1 MIPIF
6 PNCRIH
12 LVAILS
18 CKTSFAILALMLFT
32 QISFSAEAV
41 RSDVEMSR
49 ISGDIDNPRRH
60 ARLRFATKLSP
71 EEASRIYEIISNA
84 LAKGYAQSGIN
95 IFNDYQNWKKYNTA
109 PYISSTHGNHYLNN
123 YANKTAKNYGL
134 FEKTGVMP
142 EGSVIAKDG
151 FAITNSDQI
160 LLGPLFIMQKM
171 QKGFNRVT
179 RDWKYIQVQPD
190 GKLLG
195 ETNGKGTNKVKYC
208 IDCHSVMDHQ
218 DNLYFIPSEYR
229 VRN

>member
-1 MIPIF
+1 MIPLF
-6 PNCRIH
+6 PNYRIH
-12 LVAILS
+12 LVVILS
-18 CKTSFAILALMLFT
+18 RKTSFAILALMLFM
-32 QISFSAEAV
+32 QISFSAEAA

-84 LAKGYAQSGIN
+84 LVKGFAQSGIN
-95 IFNDYQNWKKYNTA
+95 IVSDYQNWKKYNTA

-123 YANKTAKNYGL
+123 YANETAKNYGL
-134 FEKTGVMP
+134 FEKVGVMP
-142 EGSVIAKDG
+142 KGSVIAKDS

-179 RDWKYIQVQPD
+179 RDWKYIQVQPN

-195 ETNGKGTNKVKYC
+195 ETNGKGASKVKYC
-208 IDCHSVMDHQ
+208 IDCHSRNGSPGQ
-218 DNLYFIPSEYR
+218 LILYSIR
-229 VRN
+229 V